1 MQFQEEFNQQII
13 PPHTPYH
20 LTPEQ
25 YENMRIFNPDKWE
38 RLLYCR
44 RKEIAYELDPEN
56 DPRDLELIIAAHKK
70 RERITID
77 ACSTEW
83 VKQGEPV

>member
-1 MQFQEEFNQQII
+1 MQFQEEFSQQII

-25 YENMRIFNPDKWE
+25 YENMRIFNPDTWE

-44 RKEIAYELDPEN
+44 HTETAYELDPDN
-56 DPRDLELIIAAHKK
+56 DPRDLELLIAAHK
-70 RERITID
+70 RRQRTIMD
-77 ACSTEW
+77 TYSSEW
-83 VKQGEPV
+83 VLQRKPV